1 MPLKSLTINGF
12 KSFADKTKIDF
23 TSGITGIVGPNGS
36 GKSNI
41 TEAIRWVMGEQ
52 SAKSLRG
59 DKMVDVIFAGSA
71 TRPQMNRAEVILEF
85 DNRNKELKSEQENLN
100 ICRRLFRNGDTEFLI
115 NNKQCR
121 LRDITELFMDSGMG
135 KQSFSIISQGRVE
148 EIFNSKP
155 VERRSIIEESAGVSL
170 FKQKKQQAEN
180 KMTETTDNL
189 HRVSDIVSEL
199 SKQVEPLKK
208 QASIARDY
216 KDQKQ
221 KYDSIYQKILTIEIK
236 NLSAQKRQVEKDLRE
251 VKMSLQNISSEVTKS
266 NKQVEENNIAIHEL
280 TDKIDAEQSKLIE
293 STRKLEV
300 FNGQIAVADQRTD
313 FNSTNKQTLSN
324 QLETLQQQKEA
335 NQKKLIA
342 SNQKMTSYKEQ
353 IADFEKQLREIQQLK
368 KKTPEDIQKNIEDLR
383 NSYVNL
389 LQDQVSNNNEQ
400 KFSNR
405 QLTRVKANLD
415 EQNSRLAGIQN
426 DLASSETDKQG
437 TSQKIQALINDN
449 QSLIKHDRELT
460 NSIETITETG
470 KKENQNYLKILENLQ
485 EIKARKKV
493 LENMEQEHAGFF
505 EGAKHVLNNKDK
517 IAGIVGAVAELIRV
531 PKEYQLAIETVVSN
545 QLQSIVT
552 ENETAAK
559 KAIAFLRQSRGGR
572 ATFLPINIIQ
582 PRNIYTNDLNKAKA
596 VAGFV
601 GVASELVSYDDKVS
615 NIVRNI
621 LGNLLVAKNIDQA
634 TKISAAVSR
643 KYRVVTLDGNV
654 VNAGGSL
661 TGGQQR
667 RVNSSILT
675 RKDELA
681 SLTKELSKQELLMDQ
696 KQKAVQDLRNE
707 LVKVNAEKKTVDEKL
722 ANFNQQKNQLEQA
735 DSTYQN
741 EVKHYNEQIEVIKY
755 NLSQNQTE
763 QTELEKNLKQQNET
777 AEKIKAE
784 IEQTQKEINQKQKLL
799 TDFDAELS
807 SVNEKQQDKQTKLA
821 VLKNNFANETT
832 QNNDL
837 TDLSN
842 KTQKQ
847 IADIKSRLETLDSE
861 KSQLDLS
868 NAEVKTQITKLQK
881 EIATSKESLAS
892 LKDKRAK
899 EQAKSSDLNNNA
911 QRSFD
916 LQKAASDQQES
927 LAIKNTKFSNQID
940 SRLDT
945 LSQDYQIT
953 YEASLQQLKQ
963 ADYDADELQK
973 EARLLKMGIDEL
985 GTVNLSSIEEYDKVK
1000 DRYEFLTQQQND
1012 LLQARA
1018 QLLETMTEMD
1028 KEVTTRFKKT
1038 FDQVSD
1044 AFEDIFPQMFAGG
1057 RAKLVLTEPNN
1068 LLESGIEIIAQ
1079 PPGKKFQRMSLLSGG
1094 EKALT
1099 AITLLFA
1106 IIKVKPVP
1114 FCILDEVEASL
1125 DDANVYRF
1133 ANYLNQ
1139 YDNNTEFIVITHRKG
1154 TMMNVN
1160 RLYGVTMEESGVS
1173 RMLSVKVKE

>member
-59 DKMVDVIFAGSA
+59 DKMVDVIFAGSDS
-71 TRPQMNRAEVILEF
+71 RPQMNRAEVVLEF
-85 DNRNKELKSEQENLN
+85 DNHNRELKSAQDDII

-155 VERRSIIEESAGVSL
+155 VERRAIIEESAGVAL

-180 KMTETTDNL
+180 KLSETTDNL

-199 SKQVEPLKK
+199 SKQVEPLKE

-216 KDQKQ
+216 KEQKS

-236 NLSAQKRQVEKDLRE
+236 NLSAQKHQIDKNLRE
-251 VKMSLQNISSEVTKS
+251 VKMSLQNIAKQVKIA
-266 NKQVEENNIAIHEL
+266 NKQVEDNNTAVHDL
-280 TDKIDAEQSKLIE
+280 TDKIDDRQVKLVE
-293 STRKLEV
+293 STKTLEIY
-300 FNGQIAVADQRTD
+300 NSKIAVADERNG
-313 FNSTNKQTLSN
+313 FNSSSKLTLN
-324 QLETLQQQKEA
+324 DRLNDLQQQKTANEA
-335 NQKKLIA
+335 KLA
-342 SNQKMTSYKEQ
+342 ESNEKLADCVAKIT
-353 IADFEKQLREIQQLK
+353 DFEKKLKELQQLK
-368 KKTPEDIQKNIEDLR
+368 QKTPADIQKNITDLR
-383 NSYVNL
+383 NDYVNL
-389 LQDQVSNNNEQ
+389 LQDQVSNNNQQNFSQ
-400 KFSNR
+400 K
-405 QLTRVKANLD
+405 QLDRIQATLT
-415 EQNSRLAGIQN
+415 EQNSQLTEVQAS
-426 DLASSETDKQG
+426 LASSKT
-437 TSQKIQALINDN
+437 DN
-449 QSLIKHDRELT
+449 QSINEQVQKLVDNNKSLIERDQELT
-460 NSIETITETG
+460 QSIQKVTETG
-470 KKENQNYLKILENLQ
+470 KNENSNYLRILEGLQ

-505 EGAKHVLNNKDK
+505 EGAKNVLNNGNNIK
-517 IAGIVGAVAELIRV
+517 GIVGAVAELISV

-552 ENETAAK
+552 EDEAAAK
-559 KAIAFLRQSRGGR
+559 AGISYLRQSRGGR
-572 ATFLPINIIQ
+572 ATFLPLSIIQ
-582 PRNIYTNDLNKAKA
+582 PRNVYANDLNKATM
-596 VAGFV
+596 VTGFV
-601 GVASELVSYDDKVS
+601 GVASDLVSYDPKVE
-615 NIVRNI
+615 NIVKNI
-621 LGNLLVAKNIDQA
+621 MGNLLIAQNIDVA
-634 TKISAAVSR
+634 TKISATVNR

-675 RKDELA
+675 RKDDLV

-696 KQKAVQDLRNE
+696 KQKEVQELRE
-707 LVKVNAEKKTVDEKL
+707 QLIGFNAEKKTVDEKL
-722 ANFNQQKNQLEQA
+722 AQFNQEKSQFENKI
-735 DSTYQN
+735 STYEN
-741 EVKHYNEQIEVIKY
+741 ETKHYSERLDVIQY
-755 NLSQNQTE
+755 NLGKNQTE
-763 QTELEKNLKQQNET
+763 QKDLEADLAQQVKA
-777 AEKIKAE
+777 AEQIKTDIEKTQAE
-784 IEQTQKEINQKQKLL
+784 IDQKQKLL
-799 TDFDAELS
+799 TDFDAELNS
-807 SVNEKQQDKQTKLA
+807 INTQEQDLQTKLA
-821 VLKNNFANETT
+821 VIKSNHVNEAQQNSDLKVTVQQT
-832 QNNDL
+832 
-837 TDLSN
+837 N
-842 KTQKQ
+842 KQVS
-847 IADIKSRLETLDSE
+847 DIKNQLTVLDSE
-861 KSQLDLS
+861 KDKLDLS
-868 NAEVKTQITKLQK
+868 NTEVKQRIAKLQQ
-881 EIATSKESLAS
+881 EITESQQVVDD
-892 LKDKRAK
+892 LKQQREQQQTLSSELNAK
-899 EQAKSSDLNNNA
+899 A
-911 QRSFD
+911 QRNFD
-916 LQKAASDQQES
+916 LQKNASDQQES
-927 LAIKNTKFSNQID
+927 LAIQNTKLSNQID

-945 LSQDYQIT
+945 LSQDYQLT
-953 YEASLQQLKQ
+953 YEASLQELKKE
-963 ADYDADELQK
+963 DYDQDELQK
-973 EARLLKMGIDEL
+973 EARLLKMGIEEL
-985 GTVNLSSIEEYDKVK
+985 GPVNLSSIVEYDKVK

-1012 LLQARA
+1012 LLQART
-1018 QLLETMTEMD
+1018 QLLDTMSEMD
-1028 KEVTTRFKKT
+1028 KEVTSRFKKT
-1038 FDQVSD
+1038 FDEVSA
-1044 AFEDIFPQMFAGG
+1044 AFEDIFPEMFAGG
-1057 RAKLVLTEPNN
+1057 RAKLVLTEPDN

-1079 PPGKKFQRMSLLSGG
+1079 PPGKKFQRLSLLSGG

-1139 YDNNTEFIVITHRKG
+1139 YDDNTEFIVITHRKG

-1173 RMLSVKVKE
+1173 RMLSVEVKE